1 MSLEKLKQQIQE
13 GALSG
18 VYAFCGAE
26 DYLKRHYID
35 LIRRKLVPDPED
47 PLNFVRLYYRE
58 ATAAQVLDFAFG
70 LPVFAEKKLLLLELL
85 DTDAPAAALTDA
97 FETLRAD
104 FPDSCV
110 IILNEQQTD
119 SPSKKSALQ
128 ELVRAAKGHV
138 LTVKFDER
146 PQDEL
151 TRWVGRHAKA
161 AGKAMDR
168 QVIQHL
174 LSVADHGMR
183 GLVDYVLVHTP
194 VPLRPES
201 PATDRFNAVT
211 GADVDSVTVRTVE
224 SRIYDL
230 ADALLKD
237 DAGGAVDVLRELLER
252 YPDTMVFDTV
262 YGTFARLYRVSAA
275 AAAGLAPDD
284 IASALG
290 MKPYA
295 VKKNLTLSRRV
306 PPAALRRALRERRG
320 RGATILISQRLHTI
334 RGADQILVLD
344 DGAVCGLGDH
354 DTLCATCP
362 AYREICQTQLETEE
376 AGA

>member
-151 TRWVGRHAKA
+151 TRWVGRHAQA

-183 GLVDYVLVHTP
+183 GLRNELAKIFAHSGDT
-194 VPLRPES
+194 
-201 PATDRFNAVT
+201 VT
-211 GADVDSVTVRTVE
+211 VADVDAVTVRTVE

-262 YGTFARLYRVSAA
+262 YGTFARLYRVSSA

-306 PPAALRRALRERRG
+306 PPAALRRALELCRHTDELVKRVSRDKPLTAEVFVLQLTGLLRG
-320 RGATILISQRLHTI
+320 MRA
-334 RGADQILVLD
+334 
-344 DGAVCGLGDH
+344 
-354 DTLCATCP
+354 
-362 AYREICQTQLETEE
+362 
-376 AGA
+376 